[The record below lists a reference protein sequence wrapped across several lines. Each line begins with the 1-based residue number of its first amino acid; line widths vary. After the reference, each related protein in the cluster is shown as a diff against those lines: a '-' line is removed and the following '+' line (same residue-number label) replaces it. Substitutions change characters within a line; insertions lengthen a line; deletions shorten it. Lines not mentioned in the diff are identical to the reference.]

1 MSTMQI
7 EFDGTT
13 ARNSL
18 RAIYRY
24 LFALFDWIYR
34 GCSWVAG
41 QTRNMT
47 REVRRWADSVTSA
60 LSNYF
65 NAALGAERT
74 KRVLKRVTD
83 GLIGVRQE
91 ISVVAFL
98 SAPFLAFGTEW
109 WVVTTSSYHH
119 IESMAVGTWTGANP
133 EPFVFVGV
141 GAIVAIATLFTVFNS
156 GLIPAT
162 VLAMAPTFGIGFAR
176 YGLTTEY
183 YGTVGIPDAT
193 AIGLM
198 IAVVVGLPLGV
209 TGFLIGTVLR
219 RIRGY
224 FEDQSGTGEASMQA

>member
-1 MSTMQI
+1 MQI

-13 ARNSL
+13 ARNWL

-24 LFALFDWIYR
+24 LFALFGWVYS

-41 QTRNMT
+41 QTRNIT
-47 REVRRWADSVTSA
+47 RKVRRWAGSVTST
-60 LSNYF
+60 LSDSF
-65 NAALGAERT
+65 SAVFGAERT
-74 KRVLKRVTD
+74 RRVLERVTN
-83 GLIGVRQE
+83 GLLGIRQE

-109 WVVTTSSYHH
+109 WVVTSSSYRH

-133 EPFVFVGV
+133 EPLVFVGV
-141 GAIVAIATLFTVFNS
+141 AAIVAVATLFTVFNS

-198 IAVVVGLPLGV
+198 VAVVIGLPLGV
-209 TGFLIGTVLR
+209 MGFLIGSVLR
-219 RIRGY
+219 RIRGD
-224 FEDQSGTGEASMQA
+224 FEDQSGAGEASMQAWP

>member
-24 LFALFDWIYR
+24 LFALFDWVYS

-41 QTRNMT
+41 LTRNMT
-47 REVRRWADSVTSA
+47 REVRRWAGSVTST
-60 LSNYF
+60 LSDSF
-65 NAALGAERT
+65 SAALGAERT
-74 KRVLKRVTD
+74 RRVLERVTD
-83 GLIGVRQE
+83 GLFGIRQE
-91 ISVVAFL
+91 ISVVALL

-109 WVVTTSSYHH
+109 WVVTTASYGH
-119 IESMAVGTWTGANP
+119 IETMAVGTWTGTNP
-133 EPFVFVGV
+133 EPLVFVGV
-141 GAIVAIATLFTVFNS
+141 AALFTVFNS

-162 VLAMAPTFGIGFAR
+162 ILAMAPTFGIGFAR

-193 AIGLM
+193 VIGLM
-198 IAVVVGLPLGV
+198 IAVAIGLPLGV
-209 TGFLIGTVLR
+209 TGFVIGTLLR

-224 FEDQSGTGEASMQA
+224 FEDRSGTDEASIQA